1 MVWQCDVAI
10 SYRVAW
16 LKDPYSKI
24 NFENYNILNKK
35 LKWLK
40 NIDLLMPVDSCILFV
55 LVCKRVFYIGPLVF
69 T

>member
-10 SYRVAW
+10 SYGVAW
-16 LKDPYSKI
+16 LKDTYTKI

-40 NIDLLMPVDSCILFV
+40 NIDLLMPVDSSILFV
-55 LVCKRVFYIGPLVF
+55 LV
-69 T
+69 